1 LWSLKIFSPEQFFI
15 AKREKNHSRR
25 IMIMNM
31 KRIIVVW
38 SMLLMLALTLL
49 AGCASSSGS
58 SPNTNAPLSTGNINL
73 IFVVSP
79 DLDNDPLGDIQ
90 PDTANLTNQGLNRSL
105 QMATFLKQQ
114 VLGGNNVTA
123 IYALAPMTHLQTANK
138 YPDMT
143 AIGFIQQFALLN
155 QITLTVKPT
164 PTYTYTSYTANNYT
178 INTSYASVES
188 LPPGVPPPTSLM
200 GDNLIYCPTC
210 KGLDFKNA
218 INNNDTLVSGII
230 NNNIPGFYVFSA
242 PWETTSAL
250 LTKINILYGN
260 KLNIPTTY
268 MGSNYVYAVS
278 ISIPP
283 PGSANLITYNSK
295 LTPPSTYPVLPA
307 PVQSAAC
314 THTLQPYFKAV
325 RTGGVDG
332 VIVPANSNTNQRV
345 YIVRHAEAHP
355 DPGFEFEDGNYVG
368 AGQWRALALSNAL
381 RGKISPNMVYSI
393 DPAQFYPTSFPYDPL
408 ITHTVSYVRP
418 SLTVLPYAIANNLP
432 FYLAANFSIVDAAIA
447 DDGVALTTSNF
458 FFTHLLD
465 GTGVN
470 LSNQTILLAWES
482 GHIRPLL
489 NALLRSYGGNAPPQ
503 LPPPAPLT
511 GWPDADYDTIWTVT
525 LDAQGNLTVDNDLC
539 EGINSTSL
547 PVTAPQF

>member
-1 LWSLKIFSPEQFFI
+1 
-15 AKREKNHSRR
+15 
-25 IMIMNM
+25 MNM

-79 DLDNDPLGDIQ
+79 DLLYNTPGDIQ

-123 IYALAPMTHLQTANK
+123 IYALAPMTHLQTTPT
-138 YPDMT
+138 YSDIPDMT

-164 PTYTYTSYTANNYT
+164 PTYTSYTANNYT
-178 INTSYASVES
+178 INTSYASAES
-188 LPPGVPPPTSLM
+188 LPIGVPPQTPLM
-200 GDNLIYCPTC
+200 EDGLTYCPKC
-210 KGLDFKNA
+210 KGLDFENS
-218 INNNDTLVSGII
+218 IHNNDILVSGII

-242 PWETTSAL
+242 PWKTTKDL
-250 LTKINILYGN
+250 LTEINIRYGGN

-283 PGSANLITYNSK
+283 PGSASLVTYNSN

-307 PVQSAAC
+307 PVQSAEC
-314 THTLQPYFKAV
+314 RHSLQPWFKAV
-325 RTGGVDG
+325 RTGGVDD
-332 VIVPANSNTNQRV
+332 VTVPANSNTNQRV

-355 DPGFEFEDGNYVG
+355 DPAFEFEDGNYVG
-368 AGQWRALALSNAL
+368 AGQWRALALPNFLPNAL
-381 RGKISPNMVYSI
+381 RGQPSPNMVYSI
-393 DPAQFYPTSFPYDPL
+393 DPAQFYPTSAYQIEGAWKEDGKGESIWDRFA
-408 ITHTVSYVRP
+408 HTP
-418 SLTVLPYAIANNLP
+418 GKINN
-432 FYLAANFSIVDAAIA
+432 NDTG
-447 DDGVALTTSNF
+447 DVALDHYHRYREDVHTCCSPFPEISIEHVHNCLLYCYQPAISLVCPQMAHSDGQNCGAVTGRLAESIPSHRSLSTVRLPLASSVTVPTWCILSIPHS
-458 FFTHLLD
+458 FTPLRFRIFRRLL
-465 GTGVN
+465 
-470 LSNQTILLAWES
+470 
-482 GHIRPLL
+482 PLFPMSD
-489 NALLRSYGGNAPPQ
+489 RH
-503 LPPPAPLT
+503 
-511 GWPDADYDTIWTVT
+511 
-525 LDAQGNLTVDNDLC
+525 
-539 EGINSTSL
+539 
-547 PVTAPQF
+547 

>member
-1 LWSLKIFSPEQFFI
+1 MLILKIFSPEQFFI
-15 AKREKNHSRR
+15 AKREKNNLRR
-25 IMIMNM
+25 IIIMNM

-38 SMLLMLALTLL
+38 PMLLMLALTLL

-58 SPNTNAPLSTGNINL
+58 SQNSALSADNINL

-79 DLDNDPLGDIQ
+79 DLLYNTPGDIQ
-90 PDTANLTNQGLNRSL
+90 PDTANLTSQGLNRSL
-105 QMATFLKQQ
+105 QMATYLKQQ

-123 IYALAPMTHLQTANK
+123 IYALAPMTHLQTTPT
-138 YPDMT
+138 YSDIPDMT

-164 PTYTYTSYTANNYT
+164 PTYTSYTANNYT
-178 INTSYASVES
+178 INTSYASAES
-188 LPPGVPPPTSLM
+188 LPLGVPPPTSLM
-200 GDNLIYCPTC
+200 GDALTYCPTC

-218 INNNDTLVSGII
+218 INNNDTLVSSII
-230 NNNIPGFYVFSA
+230 NKNIPGFYVFSA

-250 LTKINILYGN
+250 LTNIKTTRGYN
-260 KLNIPTTY
+260 LNLPTTY
-268 MGSNYVYAVS
+268 LGSNFVYV
-278 ISIPP
+278 ISITPS
-283 PGSANLITYNSK
+283 GSASLVTYNSN

-314 THTLQPYFKAV
+314 RHLLQPWFKAV

-332 VIVPANSNTNQRV
+332 VTVPPLSNTNQRV

-355 DPGFEFEDGNYVG
+355 DPAFEFEDGNYVG

-393 DPAQFYPTSFPYDPL
+393 DPAQFYPTSIPYIPS
-408 ITHTVSYVRP
+408 ITPTVSYVRP

-432 FYLAANFSIVDAAIA
+432 FYLAAKFSIVDALIA
-447 DDGVALTTSNF
+447 DEGVAKTTSNF
-458 FFTHLLD
+458 FFTHSVD

-470 LSNQTILLAWES
+470 LSGQIILLAWES
-482 GHIRPLL
+482 GHIRPFLNELL
-489 NALLRSYGGNAPPQ
+489 KSYGGKNPPQ
-503 LPPPAPLT
+503 LQVVDPPPD

-539 EGINSTSL
+539 EGIDSASL
-547 PVTAPQF
+547 PATAPQF